1 MADSHRLAH
10 LVDSDEGMRSFRS
23 RYLIP
28 DDVRLRYYSV
38 RDLPPLNGDEILVPV
53 MGIVEGG
60 IRFPLHPLLIDF
72 LRTVNA
78 CPSQVSINVFR
89 VVMGVVAL
97 NRLLEADLNARDIL
111 SNKGFDND
119 WLVVSGEWYSE
130 SRCRNQFGRP
140 VAARLNVPDHVAKVE
155 EINRVLRSNICVDEF
170 GNPRAASI
178 LLGYRPL
185 IGNFLEGP
193 TIPRSQ
199 ETPVEPAVLYVAQP
213 STFPSQ
219 SDQASHIPT
228 GAVLEMAPPM
238 DIYDVIGKKSK
249 GASSSKGK
257 GRGKAKEGV
266 QTRRSKKAIFQA
278 PEAEQPT
285 RSEEPELMPVAEEV
299 SLPTSS
305 GRRGRADRTGGSQ
318 AEKAQEGS
326 RTGRGSRSFFSG
338 RAVGSQDHRPGRAG
352 HHRAY
357 GDYEVWERIP
367 SGSLFRHISRGLVI
381 AAQGVQ
387 AAEARAYGLYEE
399 KQKMKAE
406 HEKVLADVVKNAEND
421 YGDLEKKHFE
431 TITLMKDAEDRAR
444 SESEQKMKLESELA
458 QSLEKIRIL
467 EAEYLLSLGKTLE
480 SGKKEG
486 KREAWGEIKDQIQG
500 VYNRSFRD
508 GWKAALQKVGTPA
521 SSDLLLRENTPLP
534 YPNAGLRE
542 SDEEDEDSDE
552 DEDEEEGAEVI
563 GDVPEVQAIDPIVIF
578 AEDPPA
584 TAVLAPIDSTLVV
597 TENPPAP
604 ALDENPPAAPTNE
617 DFPAPGA

>member
-1 MADSHRLAH
+1 MS
-10 LVDSDEGMRSFRS
+10 EGRGV
-23 RYLIP
+23 L
-28 DDVRLRYYSV
+28 SV
-38 RDLPPLNGDEILVPV
+38 RTLTLFN
-53 MGIVEGG
+53 
-60 IRFPLHPLLIDF
+60 F
-72 LRTVNA
+72 A
-78 CPSQVSINVFR
+78 
-89 VVMGVVAL
+89 
-97 NRLLEADLNARDIL
+97 
-111 SNKGFDND
+111 
-119 WLVVSGEWYSE
+119 
-130 SRCRNQFGRP
+130 

-285 RSEEPELMPVAEEV
+285 RPEEPELMPVAEEV
-299 SLPTSS
+299 SIPQVVEGVEGPTEQG
-305 GRRGRADRTGGSQ
+305 GRRPKRLRKAAEQVEEAGPSSQGEPWVPKITVQGEPVTTEHTVFETTDIDFSARVAHALTRATCL
-318 AEKAQEGS
+318 
-326 RTGRGSRSFFSG
+326 
-338 RAVGSQDHRPGRAG
+338 P
-352 HHRAY
+352 

-381 AAQGVQ
+381 VSIISLAFGFMSLFCYIPKFFSCLHLVFQAAQGVQ

-444 SESEQKMKLESELA
+444 SESEQKVKLESELA